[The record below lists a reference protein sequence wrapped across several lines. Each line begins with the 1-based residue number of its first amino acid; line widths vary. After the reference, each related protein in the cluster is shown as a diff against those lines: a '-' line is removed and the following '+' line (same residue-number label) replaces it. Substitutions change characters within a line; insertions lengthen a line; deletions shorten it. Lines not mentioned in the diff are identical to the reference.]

1 MTGRPITRRRALL
14 AGGAAVAVASS
25 PGSARAAVDKA
36 LVKKIERRAVGA
48 ATLDELRKM
57 VALEAIANGR
67 LLRPSET
74 SVVRILEEHATQ
86 HAAALGQLM
95 KDQLGTEPPATPKRT
110 EISGLLGLRDRTAAL
125 RFASRLEGRAIAT
138 NISGIRTAYDSQIR
152 QALAGIVG
160 SDAQHLVLLRQL
172 LHEQP
177 VPSAFERGAA

>member
-1 MTGRPITRRRALL
+1 MTDRPITRRRALL

-86 HAAALGQLM
+86 HAAAL
-95 KDQLGTEPPATPKRT
+95 
-110 EISGLLGLRDRTAAL
+110 
-125 RFASRLEGRAIAT
+125 
-138 NISGIRTAYDSQIR
+138 
-152 QALAGIVG
+152 
-160 SDAQHLVLLRQL
+160 RQL